1 MINRQSNELPSF
13 VKDAKN
19 NNVLLNAEDY
29 DLDRELFDGSIDVSF
44 VKHDTTNSVQQNN
57 RAVLNN
63 TDYAVTKTDKQINGP
78 EIITQQ
84 NDS

>member
-44 VKHDTTNSVQQNN
+44 VKHDTTNSV
-57 RAVLNN
+57 
-63 TDYAVTKTDKQINGP
+63 
-78 EIITQQ
+78 
-84 NDS
+84 